1 MDIELPN
8 GVVIQGIP
16 EGMTKSQV
24 MTQAIRNGLATPE
37 DFGFKS
43 QPTEQPQPAQ
53 QPSMTQELGRQA
65 GLFGR
70 AAYEGLTA
78 PATVTLEGLRS
89 AYNLGANIVGSP
101 SRLPSVAQAQS
112 QMLTKAGL
120 PEPRGMLERAVQTG
134 TQAMM
139 GTGTVAA
146 LAPKVPALSANLAQQ
161 IPASGMAGL
170 AAQPV
175 AEMTKEATV
184 GVLGET
190 GSDFA
195 ATIAAMGVGA
205 KVGAKTADIAGMAT
219 GGKAPKLYTMDEVR
233 QNATRSYNAM
243 EQAGV
248 YIKPKSVLGM
258 VDDIEANL
266 NSNQYIPQNDPKVA
280 NTLSK
285 MRDIVGNRFVSFPKL
300 EELRKMANNL
310 RSDTDPNTRRL
321 GNVMIGSVDEYITKL
336 NGSDVF
342 ASTGKLDEAVKSV
355 MSARKDWRNQG
366 RAEVLQDALDVV
378 NAKLADPKASE
389 SELIRRGFI
398 NIAASKN
405 KMNLFS
411 DSEQNVIKSVAK
423 GGSLDPIL
431 SFVGQF
437 SPFRAKLVTGA
448 TIGAVFGSAP
458 SSSNYP
464 GQQGMYGGG
473 GAGSAATTANTRGG
487 SCGIS
492 GAIGGAYAS
501 GNRGGG
507 GASWGDGGA
516 GGVAAAANTGG
527 GGGGTA
533 AGGSGYCLVQW
544 WE

>member
-43 QPTEQPQPAQ
+43 QSTEQVQPTQ
-53 QPSMTQELGRQA
+53 QPSMMQELGRQA

-89 AYNLGANIVGSP
+89 AYNLGANILGSE

-120 PEPRGMLERAVQTG
+120 PEPQGMLERAVQTG

-161 IPASGMAGL
+161 IPASGAAGF
-170 AAQPV
+170 AAQPA
-175 AEMTKEATV
+175 AEATKEATL
-184 GVLGET
+184 GVLGEQ
-190 GSDFA
+190 GSDIA

-205 KVGAKTADIAGMAT
+205 KVGQKVGGMIPT
-219 GGKAPKLYTMDEVR
+219 GEKAPKLYTMDEVR
-233 QNATRSYNAM
+233 QNATRSYNSLDS
-243 EQAGV
+243 AGV

-258 VDDIEANL
+258 VDDIEKNL
-266 NSNQYIPQNDPKVA
+266 NSNQYIPQNEPKVS

-285 MRDIVGNRFVSFPKL
+285 MRDIVGDRFVSFPKL

-321 GNVMIGSVDEYITKL
+321 GNVMIGSVDDYITKL
-336 NGSDVF
+336 NGNDVF
-342 ASTGKLDEAVKSV
+342 ASTGKLDEAVKNV

-398 NIAASKN
+398 NIATSKN

-411 DSEQNVIKSVAK
+411 ESEQNVIKSVAK
-423 GGSLDPIL
+423 GGSLDPVL

-437 SPFRAKLVTGA
+437 SPLRAKLVTGG
-448 TIGAVFGSAP
+448 IMGAVGTQSLPTAL
-458 SSSNYP
+458 
-464 GQQGMYGGG
+464 GMA
-473 GAGSAATTANTRGG
+473 GAGLTADTIQSVMRRRAAELAVKQ
-487 SCGIS
+487 IAS
-492 GAIGGAYAS
+492 GAVPPRQQDFRYS
-501 GNRGGG
+501 GLLGTTL
-507 GASWGDGGA
+507 
-516 GGVAAAANTGG
+516 ANP
-527 GGGGTA
+527 
-533 AGGSGYCLVQW
+533 QP
-544 WE
+544 

>member
-1 MDIELPN
+1 MPKYLIE
-8 GVVIQGIP
+8 GKTVVT
-16 EGMTKSQV
+16 E
-24 MTQAIRNGLATPE
+24 TPLSE
-37 DFGFKS
+37 DEIDEIASSIK
-43 QPTEQPQPAQ
+43 
-53 QPSMTQELGRQA
+53 PSMPVAKTSTEPSMMQELGRQA

-120 PEPRGMLERAVQTG
+120 PEPQGMLERAVQTG

-266 NSNQYIPQNDPKVA
+266 NSNQYIPQNEPKIA

-285 MRDIVGNRFVSFPKL
+285 MRDIVGDRFVSFPKL

-321 GNVMIGSVDEYITKL
+321 GNVMIDSVDNYITKL
-336 NGSDVF
+336 NGNDVF
-342 ASTGKLDEAVKSV
+342 AGSGKLDDAVKNV
-355 MSARKDWRNQG
+355 MSARKDWRNQS
-366 RAEVLQDALDVV
+366 RAEILQDAF
-378 NAKLADPKASE
+378 NTAEAKALDPKASE

-405 KMNLFS
+405 KMSRF
-411 DSEQNVIKSVAK
+411 DESEQNVIKSVAK
-423 GGSLDPIL
+423 GGPQDKLL
-431 SFVGQF
+431 TALGAF
-437 SPFRAKLVTGA
+437 SPLRARFVTGG
-448 TIGAVFGSAP
+448 IMGAVGTQSLPLAL
-458 SSSNYP
+458 
-464 GQQGMYGGG
+464 GMA
-473 GAGSAATTANTRGG
+473 GAGLTADKLQSVLRRRAAELAVKQ
-487 SCGIS
+487 IAS
-492 GAIGGAYAS
+492 GASPSQQPNYGYS
-501 GNRGGG
+501 GLLGTTL
-507 GASWGDGGA
+507 
-516 GGVAAAANTGG
+516 ANP
-527 GGGGTA
+527 
-533 AGGSGYCLVQW
+533 
-544 WE
+544 EP

>member
-8 GVVIQGIP
+8 GVVIQDIP
-16 EGMTKSQV
+16 EGMTKGQI
-24 MTQAIRNGLATPE
+24 MAQAVRNGLATPE
-37 DFGFKS
+37 DFGFKTQQT
-43 QPTEQPQPAQ
+43 QPESSVK
-53 QPSMTQELGRQA
+53 QPSMTDQLARQV

-70 AAYEGLTA
+70 AAYEGFTA
-78 PATVTLEGLRS
+78 PATTVLEGLRS
-89 AYNLGANIVGSP
+89 AYNLGAGLVGSE

-112 QMLTKAGL
+112 QMLTQAGL
-120 PEPRGMLERAVQTG
+120 PEPQGMAERAIQSG

-139 GTGTVAA
+139 GTGTLAA
-146 LAPKVPALSANLAQQ
+146 IAPKVPALSSNLARQV
-161 IPASGMAGL
+161 PASGAAGFV
-170 AAQPV
+170 AQPTAEV
-175 AEMTKEATV
+175 AKEATI
-184 GVLGET
+184 GVLGEQ
-190 GSDFA
+190 GSDIA

-205 KVGAKTADIAGMAT
+205 KVGGMIPT
-219 GGKAPKLYTMDEVR
+219 GEKAPKLYTMDEVR
-233 QNATRSYNAM
+233 QNATRSYNALDS
-243 EQAGV
+243 AGV

-266 NSNQYIPQNDPKVA
+266 NSNQYIPQNEPKVA

-285 MRDIVGNRFVSFPKL
+285 MRDIVGDRFVSFPKL

-321 GNVMIGSVDEYITKL
+321 GNVMIDSVDNYITKL
-336 NGSDVF
+336 NGNDVF
-342 ASTGKLDEAVKSV
+342 AGSGKLDEAVKNV

-411 DSEQNVIKSVAK
+411 ESEQNVIKSVAK

-437 SPFRAKLVTGA
+437 SPLRAKLVTGA
-448 TIGAVFGSAP
+448 TIGAVGTQSLPAAL
-458 SSSNYP
+458 
-464 GQQGMYGGG
+464 GIA
-473 GAGSAATTANTRGG
+473 GAGLTADTLQSLMRRRAANLAVKQ
-487 SCGIS
+487 IAS
-492 GAIGGAYAS
+492 GATPSQQPNYGYS
-501 GNRGGG
+501 GLLGT
-507 GASWGDGGA
+507 
-516 GGVAAAANTGG
+516 VLANP
-527 GGGGTA
+527 
-533 AGGSGYCLVQW
+533 
-544 WE
+544 EP

>member
-8 GVVIQGIP
+8 GVVIQDIP
-16 EGMTKSQV
+16 EGMTKGQI
-24 MTQAIRNGLATPE
+24 MAQAIRNGLATPE
-37 DFGFKS
+37 DFGFKT
-43 QPTEQPQPAQ
+43 QPTEQAQPTQ
-53 QPSMTQELGRQA
+53 QPSMTDQLARQV

-78 PATVTLEGLRS
+78 PATTVLEGLRS
-89 AYNLGANIVGSP
+89 AYNLGAGLVGSE

-120 PEPRGMLERAVQTG
+120 PEPKSMAERAVQTG

-139 GTGTVAA
+139 GTGTLAA
-146 LAPKVPALSANLAQQ
+146 LAPKVPALAGNLAQQ
-161 IPASGMAGL
+161 IPASGAAGF
-170 AAQPV
+170 AAQPA
-175 AEMTKEATV
+175 AEATKEATL
-184 GVLGET
+184 GVLGEQ
-190 GSDFA
+190 GSDIA

-258 VDDIEANL
+258 VDDIETNL
-266 NSNQYIPQNDPKVA
+266 NSNQYIPQNEPKVA

-285 MRDIVGNRFVSFPKL
+285 MREIVGDRFVSFPKL

-342 ASTGKLDEAVKSV
+342 ASTGKLDEAVKNV

-411 DSEQNVIKSVAK
+411 DTEQNVIKSVAK
-423 GGSLDPIL
+423 GGSLDPVL

-437 SPFRAKLVTGA
+437 SPLRAKLVTGG
-448 TIGAVFGSAP
+448 IMGAVGTQSLPTAL
-458 SSSNYP
+458 
-464 GQQGMYGGG
+464 GMA
-473 GAGSAATTANTRGG
+473 GAGLTADTLQSVMRRRAANLAVKQ
-487 SCGIS
+487 IAS
-492 GAIGGAYAS
+492 GATPSQQPNYGYS
-501 GNRGGG
+501 GLLGTTL
-507 GASWGDGGA
+507 
-516 GGVAAAANTGG
+516 ANP
-527 GGGGTA
+527 
-533 AGGSGYCLVQW
+533 QP
-544 WE
+544 

>member
-43 QPTEQPQPAQ
+43 QPTEQVQPTQ
-53 QPSMTQELGRQA
+53 QPSMMQELGRQA

-89 AYNLGANIVGSP
+89 AYNLGANILGSE

-120 PEPRGMLERAVQTG
+120 PEPQGMLERAVQTG

-161 IPASGMAGL
+161 IPASGAAGF
-170 AAQPV
+170 AAQPA
-175 AEMTKEATV
+175 AEATKEATL
-184 GVLGET
+184 GVLGEQ
-190 GSDFA
+190 GSDIA

-205 KVGAKTADIAGMAT
+205 KVGQKVGGMIPT
-219 GGKAPKLYTMDEVR
+219 GEKAPKLYTMDEVR
-233 QNATRSYNAM
+233 QNATRSYNSLDS
-243 EQAGV
+243 AGV

-258 VDDIEANL
+258 VDDIEKNL
-266 NSNQYIPQNDPKVA
+266 NSNQYIPQNEPKVA

-285 MRDIVGNRFVSFPKL
+285 MRDIVGDRFVSFPKL

-321 GNVMIGSVDEYITKL
+321 GNVMIGSVDDYITKL
-336 NGSDVF
+336 NGNDVF
-342 ASTGKLDEAVKSV
+342 ASTGKLDEAVKNV

-411 DSEQNVIKSVAK
+411 ESEQNVIKSVAK
-423 GGSLDPIL
+423 GGSLDPVL

-437 SPFRAKLVTGA
+437 SPLRAKLVTGG
-448 TIGAVFGSAP
+448 IMGAVGTQSLPTAL
-458 SSSNYP
+458 
-464 GQQGMYGGG
+464 GMA
-473 GAGSAATTANTRGG
+473 GAGLTADTIQSVMRRRAAELAVKQ
-487 SCGIS
+487 IAS
-492 GAIGGAYAS
+492 GAVPPRQQDFRYS
-501 GNRGGG
+501 GLLGTTL
-507 GASWGDGGA
+507 
-516 GGVAAAANTGG
+516 ANP
-527 GGGGTA
+527 
-533 AGGSGYCLVQW
+533 QP
-544 WE
+544 

>member
-8 GVVIQGIP
+8 GVVIQDIP
-16 EGMTKSQV
+16 EGMTKGQIMMKAV
-24 MTQAIRNGLATPE
+24 RNGFATPE
-37 DFGFKS
+37 DFGFKT
-43 QPTEQPQPAQ
+43 QPTEQPQ
-53 QPSMTQELGRQA
+53 QPSMADQLSRQV

-78 PATVTLEGLRS
+78 PATTVLEGLRS
-89 AYNLGANIVGSP
+89 AYNLGANIVGSE
-101 SRLPSVAQAQS
+101 SRLPSVAQAQG

-120 PEPRGMLERAVQTG
+120 PEPQGMLERAVQTG

-146 LAPKVPALSANLAQQ
+146 LAPKVPALAANLAQQ
-161 IPASGMAGL
+161 IPASGVAGL
-170 AAQPV
+170 AAQPA
-175 AEMTKEATV
+175 AELTKEATI
-184 GVLGET
+184 GQLGEQ
-190 GSDFA
+190 GSDIA

-205 KVGAKTADIAGMAT
+205 KVGQKVGGIAGFVAGET
-219 GGKAPKLYTMDEVR
+219 KPQLYTMEEVKQR
-233 QNATRSYNAM
+233 ATRSYNSLDS
-243 EQAGV
+243 AGV

-258 VDDIEANL
+258 VDDIETNL
-266 NSNQYIPQNDPKVA
+266 NSNQYIPQNEPKIA

-285 MRDIVGNRFVSFPKL
+285 MRDIVGDRFVTFPKL

-321 GNVMIGSVDEYITKL
+321 GNVMIDSVDNYITKL
-336 NGSDVF
+336 NGNDVF
-342 ASTGKLDEAVKSV
+342 AGTGKLDEAVKNV
-355 MSARKDWRNQG
+355 MSARKDWRNQS

-423 GGSLDPIL
+423 GGSLDPVL

-437 SPFRAKLVTGA
+437 SPLRAKLVTGG
-448 TIGAVFGSAP
+448 IMGAVGTQSLPTAL
-458 SSSNYP
+458 
-464 GQQGMYGGG
+464 GMA
-473 GAGSAATTANTRGG
+473 GAGLTADTLQSVMRRRAANLAVKQ
-487 SCGIS
+487 IAS
-492 GAIGGAYAS
+492 GATPSQQPNYGYS
-501 GNRGGG
+501 GLLGT
-507 GASWGDGGA
+507 
-516 GGVAAAANTGG
+516 VLANP
-527 GGGGTA
+527 
-533 AGGSGYCLVQW
+533 QP
-544 WE
+544 